1 MADPRNELADIIV
14 PVAPAAV
21 SGASVLPLWTM
32 AAGLAAVICIVL
44 LSWWWHRR
52 RFARALKAI
61 SNAAAQQL
69 GAPDA
74 IAVRLDVWARSRFG
88 LVRLEAAASPQG
100 VDAEVWAAWVNSL
113 ARLRFAPASPDGW
126 NDLAALC
133 KTARQW
139 SRHV

>member
-52 RFARALKAI
+52 RFVRALQAI
-61 SNAAAQQL
+61 ASAVVQQQ
-69 GAPDA
+69 GAPDMLA
-74 IAVRLDVWARSRFG
+74 GRLDAWARSRFG
-88 LVRLEAAASPQG
+88 LDRLEAAASPPG
-100 VDAEVWAAWVNSL
+100 VDADVWTAWVNAL
-113 ARLRFAPASPDGW
+113 MQLRFAPASPDGW